1 MWLLNKFR
9 LTFSHSS
16 MHFLCIA
23 CVSSDIS
30 SSDTNGDNGVGG
42 AEAQG
47 RVVCCLRTQQLTYSF
62 YFTTTESIFSDDIS
76 LLSGLT

>member
-16 MHFLCIA
+16 MHIFCIA

-47 RVVCCLRTQQLTYSF
+47 RVV
-62 YFTTTESIFSDDIS
+62 
-76 LLSGLT
+76 